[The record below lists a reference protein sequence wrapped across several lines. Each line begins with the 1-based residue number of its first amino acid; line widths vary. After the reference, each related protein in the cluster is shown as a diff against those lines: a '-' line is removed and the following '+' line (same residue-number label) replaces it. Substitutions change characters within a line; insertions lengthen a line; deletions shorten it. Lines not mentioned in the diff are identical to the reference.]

1 MRAGVAGA
9 APALASPG
17 GHGFRHDRLARYSH
31 MPQNR
36 PDSDGSRTDRGDR
49 FDRSDRRSPV
59 THGRLPEPRRVLTW
73 VYLGRTCLATAI
85 FLAAAL
91 AWQQADARTTL
102 AASLILIFS
111 ATFAAASFWWT
122 HMLRR
127 EPGRNY
133 LYVQILYDVLLV
145 AAVVHL
151 TGGKDSD
158 FAPLFVLVI
167 VAGAILLPFVGGI
180 LIGILASLLYFADVV
195 WSADG
200 VDASVV
206 LQVALFAVVALATG
220 YLGDR
225 LRQTGAELG
234 EVEAELRL
242 LRLDT
247 DDVLAS
253 IATGLITVDGRGRL
267 AFINPAAA
275 DLLKIRA
282 SDWLGRAFLDKL
294 EGIAPGLGSVIR
306 RSMETRT
313 AIRRFETEETDEGM
327 VFGVSTTLIQRGE
340 RELPSV
346 TAIFQ
351 DITERKRMDQL
362 NRRAERLEAVAEL
375 SASLAHEIKNPL
387 ASIRSATEQLAADGI
402 DVEDRAVLGGLVVRE
417 SDRLSRLL
425 TEFIDF
431 ARVRMR
437 AAERVEVPRLVTH
450 AVDVVRAHPQAAGV
464 TIELAVAPDAATAV
478 TTGDGDLLHR
488 AVLNLALNAVQW
500 AGQGGRVEV
509 QVDVQETDLL
519 TPSSGSARAIRIRV
533 SDTGPGVPEGEADH
547 VFDPFFT
554 LRPGGTGL
562 GLALVQRAAEAHGGA
577 VFVDQPRGDGWGA
590 TFALYLSAAG
600 ESE

>member
-1 MRAGVAGA
+1 
-9 APALASPG
+9 
-17 GHGFRHDRLARYSH
+17 
-31 MPQNR
+31 
-36 PDSDGSRTDRGDR
+36 
-49 FDRSDRRSPV
+49 
-59 THGRLPEPRRVLTW
+59 
-73 VYLGRTCLATAI
+73 
-85 FLAAAL
+85 
-91 AWQQADARTTL
+91 
-102 AASLILIFS
+102 FS
-111 ATFAAASFWWT
+111 
-122 HMLRR
+122 
-127 EPGRNY
+127 
-133 LYVQILYDVLLV
+133 
-145 AAVVHL
+145 
-151 TGGKDSD
+151 
-158 FAPLFVLVI
+158 
-167 VAGAILLPFVGGI
+167 
-180 LIGILASLLYFADVV
+180 
-195 WSADG
+195 
-200 VDASVV
+200 
-206 LQVALFAVVALATG
+206 VVALGTG
-220 YLGDR
+220 YLGGR
-225 LRQTGAELG
+225 LRQTGATLG

-275 DLLKIRA
+275 DLLKVRA
-282 SDWLGRAFLDKL
+282 SDWLGRAFLEKL
-294 EGIAPGLGSVIR
+294 EATAPGLGSVIR
-306 RSMETRT
+306 RSMETRA
-313 AIRRFETEETDEGM
+313 AIRRFETEETEAGM

-351 DITERKRMDQL
+351 DITERKRIDQL

-387 ASIRSATEQLAADGI
+387 ASIRSATEQLAGDRI
-402 DVEDRAVLGGLVVRE
+402 DNDDRVVLGGLVVRE

-437 AAERVEVPRLVTH
+437 ATERVEVAPLVRQ
-450 AVDVVRAHPQAAGV
+450 ALDVVRAHPQAAGV
-464 TIELAVAPDAATAV
+464 TLVVAVSPEADTAATA
-478 TTGDGDLLHR
+478 GDGDLLHR

-509 QVDVQETDLL
+509 EVDQLETDLL
-519 TPSSGSARAIRIRV
+519 TPSSGSARALRIRV

-590 TFALYLSAAG
+590 TFALYLPVVGTGASGTGADTAPRADTG
-600 ESE
+600 SDTEPLSS